1 MSEIAQLITTAV
13 SQLPHPLGF
22 IARDITQLIATA
34 VSQLPHPLGFIAPD
48 IAQLI
53 AKAVNQLPLL
63 PSLIAQL
70 LDLQVLRHRDG
81 PEPNVRPDTV
91 TFADADILLQL
102 DREITN
108 DLN

>member
-1 MSEIAQLITTAV
+1 MSELAQLIATAV
-13 SQLPHPLGF
+13 CQLPHPLGC
-22 IARDITQLIATA
+22 IASDITQLIATA
-34 VSQLPHPLGFIAPD
+34 VSQLLH
-48 IAQLI
+48 
-53 AKAVNQLPLL
+53 L

-70 LDLQVLRHRDG
+70 PDLQVLRHRDG

-91 TFADADILLQL
+91 TLADADILLHL